1 MNGRRGFL
9 GAAAALSAPLGIG
22 AQPAPPTPPP
32 SAASDPDAELLA
44 ACAEFDR
51 LERAYIATFPDDHDV
66 TEHEEDAVQ
75 PERDLIQQA
84 QHYLAA
90 RMVELR
96 ATTLAGQVARA
107 RSLVLWEGD
116 DPSGNVTSEYI
127 NERLLGAILGDLTEG
142 SVGA

>member
-1 MNGRRGFL
+1 M
-9 GAAAALSAPLGIG
+9 
-22 AQPAPPTPPP
+22 
-32 SAASDPDAELLA
+32 
-44 ACAEFDR
+44 
-51 LERAYIATFPDDHDV
+51 ERAYIATFPDDHDV

-96 ATTLAGQVARA
+96 ATTLAGQVTRA

-127 NERLLGAILGDLTEG
+127 NERLLGAILRDLTEG